1 MNKLLTLMMIIS
13 STQAFTLPKPMVKNW
28 KYVGDTKPLGYFDP
42 LLLTSKAE
50 PEVIKYVREGELQHG
65 RVAMLSF
72 LSLMFS
78 EMSTGKLGINLLSS
92 ETFINQ
98 FPFWFSVGIFEFA
111 RMSAGWQNPFVKGG
125 KTFKLQDEYQ
135 PGNVLNLKED
145 QYSEDLLNKEI
156 NNGRLA
162 MLGTLGVM
170 AQELVTG
177 HPVFVQ

>member
-1 MNKLLTLMMIIS
+1 
-13 STQAFTLPKPMVKNW
+13 
-28 KYVGDTKPLGYFDP
+28 
-42 LLLTSKAE
+42 
-50 PEVIKYVREGELQHG
+50 
-65 RVAMLSF
+65 MLSF